1 MPSIPV
7 ILEEFHVAITP
18 WKSGVRIGSTME
30 FAGYD
35 STINRRRIELF
46 RRAAAE
52 YLTDAPDGPIEEE
65 WSGWRPMTYDD
76 LPCIGHSPAAENVV
90 IAAGHGMIG
99 MATGTASGK
108 LAAEL
113 VSGEAPHLDPAPYS
127 PRRFGQ

>member
-1 MPSIPV
+1 
-7 ILEEFHVAITP
+7 
-18 WKSGVRIGSTME
+18 
-30 FAGYD
+30 
-35 STINRRRIELF
+35 
-46 RRAAAE
+46 
-52 YLTDAPDGPIEEE
+52 
-65 WSGWRPMTYDD
+65 MTYDD